1 MTGVQTCAL
10 PILNEREIELSYLS
24 VDGEQ
29 GFPGNLACKVKYT
42 LTDDN
47 AIRIDY
53 TAETDKPTIVNMTNH
68 SYFNL
73 DGDPTRDNTEYL
85 LYLNA
90 DGYTPVDET
99 FMTTGEIA
107 SVEDTYMDFRKPTA
121 IGERINNFHFEQLKN
136 GNGYDHNY
144 VLNESCMLNEEPCAT
159 MISPLTGIRLDVYTD
174 EPGIQ
179 FYSGNFLDG
188 TITGKKGV
196 VYNMRA
202 GVCLETDKYPD
213 SPNKEAWPSAIL
225 RPGETYNTYC
235 TYKFRSEERRVGKE
249 C

>member
-1 MTGVQTCAL
+1 
-10 PILNEREIELSYLS
+10 
-24 VDGEQ
+24 
-29 GFPGNLACKVKYT
+29 
-42 LTDDN
+42 
-47 AIRIDY
+47 
-53 TAETDKPTIVNMTNH
+53 
-68 SYFNL
+68 
-73 DGDPTRDNTEYL
+73 
-85 LYLNA
+85 
-90 DGYTPVDET
+90 
-99 FMTTGEIA
+99 
-107 SVEDTYMDFRKPTA
+107 
-121 IGERINNFHFEQLKN
+121 
-136 GNGYDHNY
+136 
-144 VLNESCMLNEEPCAT
+144 MLNEEPCAT

-235 TYKFRSEERRVGKE
+235 TYKFSVEK
-249 C
+249 